1 MKNSNIVKPTGL
13 KGNDKLN
20 RMRELMGSAPINEGI
35 TRSVVELT
43 KQGPDGNVYAI
54 VRENHEYYIKVSE
67 AKSNLVT
74 EDFQYM
80 GGLQNKKDKVYTS
93 YAKAIKQLNLKFMS
107 INEAAGKSGS
117 FDTFKSDG
125 LLTEHHGMN
134 PNATLSASKAIG
146 DSDEY
151 VINKKGDNL
160 KYDNKEGSN
169 ADGFGDN
176 VAPGKAEADVEKV
189 KLSENETAI
198 DKMIE
203 YKECKCDGDCKCR
216 KDVVEEM
223 ITGEN
228 SDLKGRIINIFNQFN
243 SEHPELVRYAKPAI
257 YLLIESIEHEDDS
270 SMLEYIFNNEADSQL
285 EFLSSI
291 PNPNNFFN
299 PDAEKILRLFFAK
312 INSEVMNEPISEQA
326 PKAKKGFSIA
336 RAIQE
341 MDEVIDSIATEDD
354 KVNDILES
362 LGDTEKA
369 IMMEALN
376 KNVNEIEKKIHKD
389 KKPAFTDKEQAEIDS
404 VVGRIDTDKVES
416 KESKESEESEVKKKD

>member
-20 RMRELMGSAPINEGI
+20 RMRELMGNKPINEGI

-43 KQGPDGNVYAI
+43 KQGPDGNIYAI
-54 VRENHEYYIKVSE
+54 VRENQEYYIKISE

-80 GGLQNKKDKVYTS
+80 GGLKNKKDKVYSS

-107 INEAAGKSGS
+107 LNEAAGKSGS
-117 FDTFKSDG
+117 FNTFKSDVIIN
-125 LLTEHHGMN
+125 EHHGMN

-146 DSDEY
+146 DNDEY
-151 VINKKGDNL
+151 VIDKKGDDL
-160 KYDNKEGSN
+160 KYDNKEGSE

-176 VAPGKAEADVEKV
+176 VADSTCEKDIEKV
-189 KLSENETAI
+189 KLSENEKVI
-198 DKMIE
+198 DS
-203 YKECKCDGDCKCR
+203 
-216 KDVVEEM
+216 M
-223 ITGEN
+223 ITGEEVIEEN
-228 SDLKGRIINIFNQFN
+228 APVYNVEDIKTKKIVGYHQYGKGFKCAPKGKELGYSDD
-243 SEHPELVRYAKPAI
+243 PE
-257 YLLIESIEHEDDS
+257 
-270 SMLEYIFNNEADSQL
+270 
-285 EFLSSI
+285 SI
-291 PNPNNFFN
+291 PNGTRIIR
-299 PDAEKILRLFFAK
+299 DASPVRESI
-312 INSEVMNEPISEQA
+312 
-326 PKAKKGFSIA
+326 KKGFSIA
-336 RAIQE
+336 RAIKE

-376 KNVNEIEKKIHKD
+376 KNVNEIDKKIHKD

-404 VVGRIDTDKVES
+404 VVRQTD
-416 KESKESEESEVKKKD
+416 EVKKKD

>member
-20 RMRELMGSAPINEGI
+20 RMRELMGNAPINEGI

-117 FDTFKSDG
+117 FNTFKSDVIIN
-125 LLTEHHGMN
+125 EHHGMN

-146 DSDEY
+146 DNDEY
-151 VINKKGDNL
+151 VIDKKGDNL
-160 KYDNKEGSN
+160 KYDNKEGSE
-169 ADGFGDN
+169 ADGFGGN
-176 VAPGKAEADVEKV
+176 VAPGKAEADVKKV
-189 KLSENETAI
+189 KLSETEKAI
-198 DKMIE
+198 DSMITGE
-203 YKECKCDGDCKCR
+203 EIIEESDCNCDGDCKCR
-216 KDVVEEM
+216 KEEVK
-223 ITGEN
+223 EN
-228 SDLKGRIINIFNQFN
+228 T
-243 SEHPELVRYAKPAI
+243 
-257 YLLIESIEHEDDS
+257 
-270 SMLEYIFNNEADSQL
+270 
-285 EFLSSI
+285 
-291 PNPNNFFN
+291 
-299 PDAEKILRLFFAK
+299 
-312 INSEVMNEPISEQA
+312 PI
-326 PKAKKGFSIA
+326 KKGFSIA
-336 RAIQE
+336 KAIQE
-341 MDEVIDSIATEDD
+341 MDSVIDSIASQDD

-362 LGDTEKA
+362 LGESEKA

-376 KNVNEIEKKIHKD
+376 EKVIDGINNALVGFNVDDDDIEKRVLKTFNKKKYNLNNIDDAISHQESVKMLQASVARSNDTSEKMNGAYDYEVAEITIRLLKDLKDELNDRMVNE
-389 KKPAFTDKEQAEIDS
+389 AE
-404 VVGRIDTDKVES
+404 EH
-416 KESKESEESEVKKKD
+416 EESEVKKKD